1 MKYIHKIAGIHLLL
15 LSTAFTCS
23 MGDNSLKL
31 APVTMGDGLIT
42 FVPIPNISLKGNS
55 TVNLII
61 GKPYVESGVLAV
73 DGVQIETLT
82 KTGSVNIY
90 KPGTYTIT
98 YTVIDTNGHKS
109 ILTRTVVVNTLD
121 ALLPHDT
128 NSYFA
133 PYAERDYL
141 YFADPQPSENGL
153 NRAIRVN
160 YNTMSYDANNDS
172 LELTEDRYLIP
183 GNTHSNPHSIDRAG
197 KTNKFYVRTQN
208 AYSFDVVAV
217 ENGKLVY
224 KKTVPLSLIL
234 GNQEIKYSPRAFGA
248 YNAKYDIQLLSG
260 RNTTANFS
268 MIGIVDVKTDKV
280 VKHIAIP
287 ISSTSSATTGHAKW
301 LDADHFALIDRGNHT
316 INVYKISKNSAGKID
331 VQRTSSLDTVGPLH
345 ALERVKEP
353 KNSVDL
359 NTYYAMGESVPGV
372 IHPFVKKLL
381 FDPKTGVLSI
391 AFRQE
396 GGLVT
401 PAESIF
407 KDTSYIGLSA
417 KNIPATTHHMNST
430 PDGKYLIVPV
440 YDGKIY
446 KIDRVS
452 MEVEQKVLDT
462 GTQKGL
468 GAAHI
473 EFSNTLNIAV
483 ITNHWSPYITIVD
496 ISNNQFSI
504 KGYLKI
510 YRDGHHDVYD
520 PTNKHLMQPHFA
532 QMSKDGKY
540 FYTFASQ
547 DNGRFVKVNLDEV
560 LKLSKDAN
568 DVFQFD
574 NNSDDSK
581 VMKSIYVEGA
591 PEQAHS

>member
-141 YFADPQPSENGL
+141 YFADPQPSEHGL

-160 YNTMSYDANNDS
+160 FATMSHDAHNDS
-172 LELTEDRYLIP
+172 LELTEDRYLRP
-183 GNTHSNPHSIDRAG
+183 GETHSNPHSIDRAG

-224 KKTVPLSLIL
+224 KKSVPLSLVI

-248 YNAKYDIQLLSG
+248 YNAKYNIQLLSG
-260 RNTTANFS
+260 RNTSKAYS
-268 MIGIVDVKTDKV
+268 MVGIVDVATDTV
-280 VKHIAIP
+280 VKHIYKRI
-287 ISSTSSATTGHAKW
+287 IGNGSATTGHAKW
-301 LDADHFALIDRGNHT
+301 LDEDHFALINRGNHS

-331 VQRTSSLDTVGPLH
+331 VQPTSNLDTVGPLH
-345 ALERVKEP
+345 ALERVKNP

-359 NTYYAMGESVPGV
+359 NTFYAMGESVPGV
-372 IHPFVKKLL
+372 THPFVKKLL
-381 FDPKTGVLSI
+381 FDPKTGKLSI
-391 AFRQE
+391 DHRK
-396 GGLVT
+396 GGCLLT
-401 PAESIF
+401 PAESLF
-407 KDTSYIGLSA
+407 KDTSYVGLSA
-417 KNIPATTHHMNST
+417 KKIPATTHHMNIT
-430 PDGKYLIVPV
+430 PDGRYLIVPV
-440 YDGKIY
+440 SDGKIY
-446 KIDRVS
+446 KIDRLT
-452 MEVEQKVLDT
+452 MEVEPTVIDT

-468 GAAHI
+468 GAGHI
-473 EFSNTLNIAV
+473 VFSRSLNIAV
-483 ITNHWSPYITIVD
+483 VTNHWSPYVTIID
-496 ISNNQFSI
+496 IANNKFAL